1 MVTTSSR
8 EYGLPKG
15 GMEREMFLFGIICVE
30 FVSCGF
36 SLLEKDRENMLMILC
51 MKMGGYQKLMLGCM
65 NGGSPEALLDHN
77 NNNNNNKSSDLLIDF
92 VAHNVMNR

>member
-1 MVTTSSR
+1 
-8 EYGLPKG
+8 
-15 GMEREMFLFGIICVE
+15 
-30 FVSCGF
+30 
-36 SLLEKDRENMLMILC
+36 
-51 MKMGGYQKLMLGCM
+51 MLGCM